1 MPLSMSKIFAL
12 DTEGVALVCLCY
24 LENATP
30 AQICKT
36 PDAFVLASLLN
47 ETEKIEDV
55 EPGPLASGTDR
66 VKGSLADTLQRIL
79 DIAAGEIA
87 VQPQSE
93 ISLSPA
99 QPG

>member
-1 MPLSMSKIFAL
+1 
-12 DTEGVALVCLCY
+12 
-24 LENATP
+24 
-30 AQICKT
+30 
-36 PDAFVLASLLN
+36 LN
-47 ETEKIEDV
+47 EARKIEDV
-55 EPGPLASGTDR
+55 ERGPLASGTDL
-66 VKGSLADTLQRIL
+66 VKGLLADTLQRIL